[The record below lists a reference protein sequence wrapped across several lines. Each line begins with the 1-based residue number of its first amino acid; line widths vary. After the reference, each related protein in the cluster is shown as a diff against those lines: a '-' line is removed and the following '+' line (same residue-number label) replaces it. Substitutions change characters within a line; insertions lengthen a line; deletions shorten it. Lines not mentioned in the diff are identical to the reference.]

1 MRVVQKPQGVMPNG
15 RPVGPRQFALECKQ
29 WAEKM
34 VPEAHVAFVQ
44 KIALTLLNKVMMKSP
59 VDTGRFRANWM
70 VGIGASDESVVE
82 VEESDAH
89 GTVSP
94 SAMSRG
100 QQKLATLA
108 FGIPVHVSNNLPYA
122 GILEN
127 GGYPLKPK
135 GGEGKTVNG
144 FSTQAPQGMLAISI
158 EEVEAFLKRQK

>member
-15 RPVGPRQFALECKQ
+15 RPVGPRQFALECKE
-29 WAEKM
+29 WAEKL

-44 KIALTLLNKVMMKSP
+44 KIALTLLNKVTLKSP

-70 VGIGASDESVVE
+70 VGIGSADGTTTDETDNAAVE
-82 VEESDAH
+82 K
-89 GTVSP
+89 
-94 SAMSRG
+94 G

-108 FGIPVHVSNNLPYA
+108 FGVPVHISNNLPYA

-135 GGEGKTVNG
+135 GGEGKTING
-144 FSTQAPQGMLAISI
+144 FSTQAPNGVLAISI
-158 EEVEAFLKRQK
+158 EEVEAFLKRQT